1 MAPPFRQALVGL
13 ITGQSGQGL
22 QVTAHQLLHGS
33 VLKNVITMAH
43 QEMET
48 VKQLDHDFYENH
60 LEKLIVYYSS
70 NDKWAPKE
78 HYDYMK
84 KHFPELGI
92 LYFITNWLYFYIK
105 LV

>member
-48 VKQLDHDFYENH
+48 VKQLDHDFYGNH

-78 HYDYMK
+78 HHDYMK

-92 LYFITNWLYFYIK
+92 SYFITNWLYFYI
-105 LV
+105 